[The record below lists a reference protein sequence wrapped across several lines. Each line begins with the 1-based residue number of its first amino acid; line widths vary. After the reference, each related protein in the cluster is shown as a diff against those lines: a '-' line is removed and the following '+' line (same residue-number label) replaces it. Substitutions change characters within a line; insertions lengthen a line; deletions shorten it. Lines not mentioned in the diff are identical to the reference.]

1 MEKVLRTKQFI
12 VLAAVVLMLAALPAA
27 AQETGETLPF
37 NYCAATLSYDLP
49 AGWKTGNAFQYWEA
63 VASLSSDQAYIRIEV
78 LPRLLVA
85 NWLTIDPATD
95 LDKLLDREIAHF
107 SPIQITRQ
115 GIALIGDHRSAA
127 IEFVSDKSEYYAIAA
142 DVGADAVAFIYLTA
156 EDGITDQE
164 KRDAEAIVGSLVYA
178 VPPYANESSAVLLRG
193 AYADAVCAVAFA
205 YPQDW
210 YIDPSHLGGSNGRF
224 LDARISTDYQRYLRH
239 DTLAAG
245 TVHIRFSLWK
255 ADQDRPAADYVAQVQ
270 LQSGFDVISQ
280 QATTINGY
288 PAFELQLGGD
298 DEALA
303 FLIDYGDR
311 GYAALTLNTA
321 PGELDQWRATAVAV
335 AESIWIR
342 QPAQ

>member
-1 MEKVLRTKQFI
+1 MKKLLVI
-12 VLAAVVLMLAALPAA
+12 VVMLIFALPTEAQDSTAALPI
-27 AQETGETLPF
+27 

-49 AGWKTGNAFQYWEA
+49 AGWETNNAFQYWEA
-63 VASLSSDQAYIRIEV
+63 VASLLSDQAWIGIEV
-78 LPRLLVA
+78 YPRLLIA
-85 NWLTIDPATD
+85 QWRMIDPDTD
-95 LDKLLDREIAHF
+95 VDRLLDREIAARF

-115 GIALIGDHRSAA
+115 GIALIGDHRTASV
-127 IEFVSDKSEYYAIAA
+127 EFVSDKSEYYAIAA
-142 DVGADAVAFIYLTA
+142 DVGADSVAFIYLTA
-156 EDGITDQE
+156 KDGITDQE
-164 KRDAEAIVGSLVYA
+164 KRDAVAIVGSLVYA
-178 VPPYANESSAVLLRG
+178 APPYANESSAVLLRG

-205 YPQDW
+205 YPPDW
-210 YIDPSHLGGSNGRF
+210 YVDSSHLGGSNGRF

-255 ADQDRPAADYVAQVQ
+255 ADEDRPAADYIAQVQ

-321 PGELDQWRATAVAV
+321 PGELNQWRDTALAV